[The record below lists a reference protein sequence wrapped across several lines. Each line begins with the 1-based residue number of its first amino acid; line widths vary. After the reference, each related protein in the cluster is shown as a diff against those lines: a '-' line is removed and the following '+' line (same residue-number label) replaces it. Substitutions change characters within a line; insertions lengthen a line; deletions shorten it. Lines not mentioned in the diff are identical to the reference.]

1 MQEGKNAALSERR
14 IQRSTMITVLCDVL
28 LIVALVI
35 CLLAYNARNN
45 VDTYNQNV
53 ESITNIAAAKSELLL
68 AALDNASREIKS
80 AYRYC
85 SGKSVNEILD
95 YLSLINDEQEEYQL
109 LRRAEEESTDLYHV
123 YSGFSTV
130 KSCGEYQ
137 QIVYQDTDLANS
149 IYQYS
154 AEDYGE
160 ISYSQSFTN
169 KTDALRYFAVFCRIE
184 VIEDGVGQSYYLV
197 KPQKE
202 SRVLDQLQVYSQY
215 SELTTAI
222 CYMDGRYLARDSAYR
237 ADNFFD
243 YLYNYNGLSID
254 ERNAVR
260 ESVQSNPDKAG
271 VLEFQDFKKRDCVF
285 TYMVCGDADNWLV
298 IVSVPMSEFVSG
310 QLLSFFPMIIIIF
323 LLILLV
329 FNISRLGAIVKALRL
344 SVERERIANNS
355 KSSFLSRMSHEIR
368 TPLNAVIGYNTIAK
382 AELAGEKDEAGRRQT
397 EMKVMDCLVKSD
409 IASKHLLTLINDVLD
424 MSAIES
430 GKMLVAHDRFDFK
443 GLITSLTT
451 VFYSQAKA
459 KGVDFEVVFDNL
471 TEEWFVGDQTR
482 TNQILTNLLSNA
494 IKFTPEGGRV
504 QLKIRQPEAEVNAA
518 HIHFEVSDTGIGMS
532 EEYMSRIWLP
542 FEQADSSISRRFG
555 GTGLGLTITKNL
567 VDLMGGTISVE
578 SALGEGTV
586 FSVDLTFE
594 RNEQPD
600 NLGAYNFG
608 AINALVVDDDENT
621 CDYIRLL
628 FRRCGAKCVTVT
640 SGAEALRAVSLAAG
654 KGEQFSLCLIDWR
667 MPDMD
672 GLETI
677 KLIREASEDSLPIIV
692 LTAYDFTELADK
704 AAEVGV
710 NRFISKPLFQSS
722 LFDLLASISGVN
734 DTVPDE
740 KNGVDFHGARVLLAE
755 DNVMNMEI
763 ARRIMESA
771 GIVVDS
777 AWNGREALEMFESC
791 EPGTYITILMDV
803 HMPEMNGHEATE
815 AIRASSH
822 PEAKTIPI
830 IAMTAD
836 AFTENVAEA
845 HAAGMNGLISKP
857 IDFKLLFETLQKYAK
872 DSDG

>member
-1 MQEGKNAALSERR
+1 MQEGKGAALSERKIR
-14 IQRSTMITVLCDVL
+14 RSTMITVLCDVL

-35 CLLAYNARNN
+35 CLLTYNASNN
-45 VDTYNQNV
+45 VETYNQNV
-53 ESITNIAAAKSELLL
+53 ESITNIAAAKSELML
-68 AALDNASREIKS
+68 AALDNTSHEIKR

-85 SGKSVNEILD
+85 SGKSAREILD
-95 YLSLINDEQEEYQL
+95 YLSLINDDGEEYQL
-109 LRRAEEESTDLYHV
+109 LRRVEDESTDLYHV
-123 YSGFSTV
+123 YSGYSTV
-130 KSCGEYQ
+130 KSGGEYQ

-149 IYQYS
+149 IYQYA

-184 VIEDGVGQSYYLV
+184 VNEEGVGQNYYLV

-222 CYMDGRYLARDSAYR
+222 CYMDGRYLARDSAFR

-260 ESVQSNPDKAG
+260 ASVQSDADKAG

-285 TYMVCGDADNWLV
+285 TYVVCGDADNWLV
-298 IVSVPMSEFVSG
+298 IVSVPVTEFVSD
-310 QLLSFFPMIIIIF
+310 QLLSFFPLIIIIF

-344 SVERERIANNS
+344 SVERERIANDS

-382 AELAGEKDEAGRRQT
+382 AELSGEKNEAERRQT

-430 GKMLVAHDRFDFK
+430 GKMLVAHERFDFK
-443 GLITSLTT
+443 GLIASLTT
-451 VFYSQAKA
+451 VFYSQAQA
-459 KGVDFEVVFDNL
+459 KGVDFEVVFDTL

-504 QLKIRQPEAEVNAA
+504 RLTICQPEAEVNAA

-567 VDLMGGTISVE
+567 VDLMGGTITVE

-586 FSVDLTFE
+586 FGVDLTFE
-594 RNEQPD
+594 RTEQPESP
-600 NLGAYNFG
+600 GVYNFSS
-608 AINALVVDDDENT
+608 INALVIDDDPNT

-628 FRRCGAKCVTVT
+628 FQRCGAKCATVT
-640 SGAEALRAVSLAAG
+640 SGAEALKAVSLAKE
-654 KGEQFSLCLIDWR
+654 KGERYSLCLVDWR
-667 MPDMD
+667 MPGMN
-672 GLETI
+672 GIETI
-677 KLIREASEDSLPIIV
+677 RGIRKIAGDSLPIIV
-692 LTAYDFTELADK
+692 LTAYDFTELADS
-704 AAEVGV
+704 AAEAGV
-710 NRFISKPLFQSS
+710 NKFISKPLFQSS
-722 LFDLLASISGVN
+722 LFDLLASISGVK
-734 DTVPDE
+734 DSAQED
-740 KNGVDFHGARVLLAE
+740 KNKVDFRGARVLLAE

-771 GIVVDS
+771 GLVVDS
-777 AWNGREALEMFESC
+777 AWNGREALEMFEAC
-791 EPGTYITILMDV
+791 EPGTYITVLMDV
-803 HMPEMNGHEATE
+803 HMPEMNGHQATL

-857 IDFKLLFETLQKYAK
+857 IDFKLLFETLQKYADK
-872 DSDG
+872 